1 MYDTMSMREKRWPFY
16 FFFLLVGLA
25 LGVFFSHQVDWFV
38 RGGEKQSGAQKEL
51 FTVEATPRV
60 SEEVRSIETSLSA
73 VAQHTMPAVVN
84 IASFRVYQTPQGRP
98 SSPLFQDPFF
108 REFFGDDFFRFFGVP
123 RERVERSL
131 GSGVIVAEDGYIIT
145 NNHVVAGA
153 TQVTVSLAD
162 KREFEA
168 KVVGTDPKT
177 DVALLKIDGTD
188 LPVVPLGNSDRA
200 RVGDIV
206 LAIGNPFGIGQT
218 VTMGIISATG
228 RSHVGIVDYENFI
241 QTDAAINP
249 GNSGGALV
257 DIAGNLVGINTAII
271 SRTGGYQGIGFA
283 VPANIVKAVM
293 DAIVKHG
300 RMIRGWLGV
309 SVQEVTSQIAAEFG
323 LKKPCGALIVDVS
336 PRSPAAKA
344 GLRRGDIIVRYG
356 DDEIEKVTAL
366 RNLIADTPI
375 NKKVPLSV
383 WRDRKNTKVTVVI
396 KEESSG

>member
-1 MYDTMSMREKRWPFY
+1 MNMREKRWLFHI
-16 FFFLLVGLA
+16 FFLVVGLA
-25 LGVFFSHQVDWFV
+25 LGVFFTHQVNWLV
-38 RGGEKQSGAQKEL
+38 PRGGKQPATQKES
-51 FTVEATPRV
+51 FTVEATPRI
-60 SEEVRSIETSLSA
+60 SEEVRSLQASLSA
-73 VAQHTMPAVVN
+73 VAQRTMPAVVN
-84 IASFRVYQTPQGRP
+84 IASTRVYQPPDELP
-98 SSPLFQDPFF
+98 SSRLFQDPFF

-123 RERVERSL
+123 QERVERSL
-131 GSGVIVAEDGYIIT
+131 GSGVIVTEDGYIIT
-145 NNHVVAGA
+145 NNHVVSEA

-168 KVVGTDPKT
+168 KVIGTDPKT
-177 DVALLKIDGTD
+177 DVAILKIDVTD
-188 LPVVPLGNSDRA
+188 LPLVPLGNSDTA

-228 RSHVGIVDYENFI
+228 RSHVGIADYEDFI

-257 DIAGNLVGINTAII
+257 DIEGELVGINTAII
-271 SRTGGYQGIGFA
+271 SRSGGYQGIGFA
-283 VPANIVKAVM
+283 IPTNIAKAVL

-300 RMIRGWLGV
+300 KMIRGWLGV
-309 SVQEVTSQIAAEFG
+309 SVQEVTPQIAAEFG
-323 LKKPCGALIVDVS
+323 LKKPGGALIVEVS

-356 DDEIEKVTAL
+356 DEEIEEATAL

-375 NKKVPLSV
+375 NKKISLVV
-383 WRDRKNTKVTVVI
+383 WRDKRSTEVTVVI
-396 KEESSG
+396 KEEIPG

>member
-38 RGGEKQSGAQKEL
+38 RGGEKQSGAQREL
-51 FTVEATPRV
+51 FTVAATPRV

-123 RERVERSL
+123 RERIERSL

-323 LKKPCGALIVDVS
+323 LKKPCGALIVEVS

-356 DDEIEKVTAL
+356 DDEIEEVTAL

-383 WRDRKNTKVTVVI
+383 WRDRKNTEVTVVI
-396 KEESSG
+396 KEEVLG

>member
-1 MYDTMSMREKRWPFY
+1 MSIREKRWPFHL
-16 FFFLLVGLA
+16 FFLLVGIA
-25 LGVFFSHQVDWFV
+25 LGVFFSHQVGWLV
-38 RGGEKQSGAQKEL
+38 PGGEKQSGAQKEP

-60 SEEVRSIETSLSA
+60 SEEVRSIQTSLSA
-73 VAQHTMPAVVN
+73 VAQRAMPAVVN
-84 IASFRVYQTPQGRP
+84 IASTRVYQTRDELPP
-98 SSPLFQDPFF
+98 SPLFQDPFF

-123 RERVERSL
+123 QERVERSL
-131 GSGVIVAEDGYIIT
+131 GSGVIVTEDGYIIT
-145 NNHVVAGA
+145 NNHVVSEA

-168 KVVGTDPKT
+168 KVIGTDPKT
-177 DVALLKIDGTD
+177 DVAILKIDGTD
-188 LPVVPLGNSDRA
+188 LPLIHLGNSDAA
-200 RVGDIV
+200 RIGDIV

-228 RSHVGIVDYENFI
+228 RSHVGIADYEDFI

-257 DIAGNLVGINTAII
+257 DIEGNLVGINTAII
-271 SRTGGYQGIGFA
+271 SRSGGYQGIGFA
-283 VPANIVKAVM
+283 IPTNIVKGVM

-309 SVQEVTSQIAAEFG
+309 SVQEVTPQIAAEFG
-323 LKKPCGALIVDVS
+323 LKKPGGALIVEVS

-344 GLRRGDIIVRYG
+344 GLSRGDIIVRYG
-356 DDEIEKVTAL
+356 DEEIEEATTL

-375 NKKVPLSV
+375 NKKVTLTV
-383 WRDRKNTKVTVVI
+383 WREGKTTEVTVVI
-396 KEESSG
+396 KEELPG

>member
-1 MYDTMSMREKRWPFY
+1 MNIREKRWSLHL
-16 FFFLLVGLA
+16 FFLLVGLA
-25 LGVFFSHQVDWFV
+25 LGVFFSHQLGWFV
-38 RGGEKQSGAQKEL
+38 PGGEKQSVTQKES

-60 SEEVRSIETSLSA
+60 SEEVRSIQTSLSA
-73 VAQHTMPAVVN
+73 VAQRTMPAVVN
-84 IASFRVYQTPQGRP
+84 IASFRVYQTPEGRP
-98 SSPLFQDPFF
+98 PSPLFQDPFF
-108 REFFGDDFFRFFGVP
+108 REFFGDDFSRFFGVP

-131 GSGVIVAEDGYIIT
+131 GSGVIVTEDGYIIT
-145 NNHVVAGA
+145 NNHVVSEA
-153 TQVTVSLAD
+153 TQVTVSLPD

-168 KVVGTDPKT
+168 KVIGTDPKT
-177 DVALLKIDGTD
+177 DVAILKIDGTD
-188 LPVVPLGNSDRA
+188 LPLIPLGNSDTA

-228 RSHVGIVDYENFI
+228 RSHVGIADYEDFI

-257 DIAGNLVGINTAII
+257 DIEGDLVGINTAII

-283 VPANIVKAVM
+283 IPTNIAKTVL

-323 LKKPCGALIVDVS
+323 LKKPGGALIVEVS

-356 DDEIEKVTAL
+356 DEEIEEATAL
-366 RNLIADTPI
+366 RNLIADTSI
-375 NKKVPLSV
+375 NKKVTLTV
-383 WRDRKNTKVTVVI
+383 WREGKTTEVTVVI
-396 KEESSG
+396 KEELPG

>member
-1 MYDTMSMREKRWPFY
+1 MSIREKRWPFHL
-16 FFFLLVGLA
+16 FFLLVGIA
-25 LGVFFSHQVDWFV
+25 LGVFFSHQVGWLV
-38 RGGEKQSGAQKEL
+38 PGGEKQSGAQKEP

-60 SEEVRSIETSLSA
+60 SEEVRSIQTSLSA
-73 VAQHTMPAVVN
+73 VAQRAMPAVVN
-84 IASFRVYQTPQGRP
+84 IASTRVYQTRDELPP
-98 SSPLFQDPFF
+98 SALFQDPFF
-108 REFFGDDFFRFFGVP
+108 REFFGDDFSRFFGVP
-123 RERVERSL
+123 QERVERSL
-131 GSGVIVAEDGYIIT
+131 GSGVIVTEDGYIIT
-145 NNHVVAGA
+145 NNHVVSEA

-168 KVVGTDPKT
+168 KVIGTDPKT
-177 DVALLKIDGTD
+177 DVAILKIDGTD
-188 LPVVPLGNSDRA
+188 LPLIHLGNSDAA
-200 RVGDIV
+200 RIGDIV

-228 RSHVGIVDYENFI
+228 RSHVGIADYEDFI

-257 DIAGNLVGINTAII
+257 DIEGNLVGINTAII
-271 SRTGGYQGIGFA
+271 SRSGGYQGIGFA
-283 VPANIVKAVM
+283 IPTNIVKGVM

-309 SVQEVTSQIAAEFG
+309 SVQEVTPQIAAEFG
-323 LKKPCGALIVDVS
+323 LKKPGGALIVEVS

-356 DDEIEKVTAL
+356 DGEIEEATAL

-375 NKKVPLSV
+375 NKKVTLTV
-383 WRDRKNTKVTVVI
+383 WRERKNTEVTVVT
-396 KEESSG
+396 KEEPAE

>member
-1 MYDTMSMREKRWPFY
+1 MSIREKRWPLHL
-16 FFFLLVGLA
+16 FFLLVGLA
-25 LGVFFSHQVDWFV
+25 LGVFFSHQLGWFV
-38 RGGEKQSGAQKEL
+38 PGGQKQSVTQKES

-60 SEEVRSIETSLSA
+60 SEEVRSIQTSLSA
-73 VAQHTMPAVVN
+73 VAQRTMPAVVN
-84 IASFRVYQTPQGRP
+84 IASFRVYQTPEGRP
-98 SSPLFQDPFF
+98 PSSLFQDPFF
-108 REFFGDDFFRFFGVP
+108 REFFGDDFSRFFGVP

-131 GSGVIVAEDGYIIT
+131 GSGVIVAEDGYILT
-145 NNHVVAGA
+145 NNHVVSGA

-168 KVVGTDPKT
+168 KVIGTDSKT

-228 RSHVGIVDYENFI
+228 RNHVGIAEYEDFI

-257 DIAGNLVGINTAII
+257 DIEGNLVGINTAII

-283 VPANIVKAVM
+283 VPSNIVKAVM

-309 SVQEVTSQIAAEFG
+309 SVQEVTSQIASEFG
-323 LKKPCGALIVDVS
+323 LKKPGGALIVEVS

-356 DDEIEKVTAL
+356 DKEIEEATAL

-375 NKKVPLSV
+375 NKKVALTI
-383 WRDRKNTKVTVVI
+383 WRDKKNAEVTVVI
-396 KEESSG
+396 KEELPG

>member
-1 MYDTMSMREKRWPFY
+1 MSLREKKWPFHL
-16 FFFLLVGLA
+16 FFLLVGLA
-25 LGVFFSHQVDWFV
+25 LGVILSYQVNWLMPCA
-38 RGGEKQSGAQKEL
+38 EKQSEAQKES
-51 FTVEATPRV
+51 FSVEATPRV
-60 SEEVRSIETSLSA
+60 SEEVRSIQTSLSA
-73 VAQHTMPAVVN
+73 VAQRTMPAVVN
-84 IASFRVYQTPQGRP
+84 IASTRVYQTPDEVP

-123 RERVERSL
+123 QERVERSL
-131 GSGVIVAEDGYIIT
+131 GSGVIVTEDGYIIT
-145 NNHVVAGA
+145 NNHVVSEA

-168 KVVGTDPKT
+168 TVIGTDPKT
-177 DVALLKIDGTD
+177 DVAILKIDGTD
-188 LPVVPLGNSDRA
+188 LPLVPLGNSDKA

-228 RSHVGIVDYENFI
+228 RSHVGIADYEDFI

-249 GNSGGALV
+249 GNSGGPLV
-257 DIAGNLVGINTAII
+257 DIEGDLVGINTAII
-271 SRTGGYQGIGFA
+271 SRSGGYQGIGFA
-283 VPANIVKAVM
+283 IPTNIAKAVL
-293 DAIVKHG
+293 DAIVEHG
-300 RMIRGWLGV
+300 RIIRGWLGV
-309 SVQEVTSQIAAEFG
+309 SVQEVSQQIAAEFG
-323 LKKPCGALIVDVS
+323 LKKPGGALIVEVS

-356 DDEIEKVTAL
+356 DEEIEEATAL

-375 NKKVPLSV
+375 NKKVPLTV
-383 WRDRKNTKVTVVI
+383 WRDKKTTQVTVVI

>member
-1 MYDTMSMREKRWPFY
+1 MSMREKRWPFY
-16 FFFLLVGLA
+16 FFFLLVGAA

-38 RGGEKQSGAQKEL
+38 PGGEKQSGAQREP
-51 FTVEATPRV
+51 FTVAATPRV
-60 SEEVRSIETSLSA
+60 SEEVRSIETRLSS

-123 RERVERSL
+123 RERIERSL

-383 WRDRKNTKVTVVI
+383 WRDRKNIEVTVVI
-396 KEESSG
+396 KEEVLG

>member
-1 MYDTMSMREKRWPFY
+1 MHVREKRWALH
-16 FFFLLVGLA
+16 FFFLAVGLA
-25 LGVFFSHQVDWFV
+25 LGTILSHQIGWFV
-38 RGGEKQSGAQKEL
+38 PGGKDQSGTQKESL
-51 FTVEATPRV
+51 IVAATPRV
-60 SEEVRSIETSLSA
+60 SEEVRSLETSLST
-73 VAQHTMPAVVN
+73 VAQRTMPAVVN
-84 IASFRVYQTPQGRP
+84 IASFRVYQTPEGSP
-98 SSPLFQDPFF
+98 PSPLFEDPFF
-108 REFFGDDFFRFFGVP
+108 RDFFGDDFSRFFGVP

-145 NNHVVAGA
+145 NNHVIAGA
-153 TQVTVSLAD
+153 TQVTVSLSD

-168 KVVGTDPKT
+168 EVVGTDPKT

-188 LPVVPLGNSDRA
+188 LPIVPLGNSDRA

-228 RSHVGIVDYENFI
+228 RSQVGIVEYEDFI

-257 DIAGNLVGINTAII
+257 DIEGDLVGINTAIV

-283 VPANIVKAVM
+283 IPSNIAKAVM
-293 DAIVKHG
+293 EGIVKHG

-309 SVQEVTSQIAAEFG
+309 SVQEVTAQIAAEFG
-323 LKKPCGALIVDVS
+323 LQKPRGALIVEVS

-344 GLRRGDIIVRYG
+344 GLHRGDIIVRYG
-356 DDEIEKVTAL
+356 DEEIEESMEL
-366 RNLIADTPI
+366 RNLVADTPI
-375 NKKVPLSV
+375 DKKVALTL
-383 WRDRKNTKVTVVI
+383 WRNGKRTQATVVI
-396 KEESSG
+396 KEPPE

>member
-323 LKKPCGALIVDVS
+323 LKKPCGALIVEVS

-356 DDEIEKVTAL
+356 DDEIEEVTAL

-383 WRDRKNTKVTVVI
+383 WRDRKNTEVTVVI
-396 KEESSG
+396 KEEVLG

>member
-1 MYDTMSMREKRWPFY
+1 MSMREKRWPFY

-51 FTVEATPRV
+51 FTVAATPRV

-84 IASFRVYQTPQGRP
+84 IASFRVYQTPKGRS

-123 RERVERSL
+123 RERIERSL

-145 NNHVVAGA
+145 NNHVISGA

-383 WRDRKNTKVTVVI
+383 WRDRKNIEVTVVI
-396 KEESSG
+396 KEEVLG